1 MTLSSNTCVQHL
13 CATSLQLAAA
23 QSQFDQN
30 LEESRESIKEAEHMA
45 QIAQQ
50 DLGSIIVELRPI
62 ELNQKNLIEALEKT
76 VHDWDRQLGV
86 EVKFIVSGARQ
97 LDVQVEG
104 AVFRFVQEALANIAR
119 HSQASSTQ
127 VKLDFKEAELLI
139 TIEDNVRGFDLHESW
154 GQRYGLRN
162 MRERIEGLGGEITI
176 DSFSN
181 EGTRINAWLPL
192 AT

>member
-1 MTLSSNTCVQHL
+1 L